1 MSLFDRFKEKVKS
14 IGDGSG
20 RIHIGDPRF
29 DDWVMVHEFEDLET
43 ALAWRD
49 VLREHGHEAEL
60 TSDWELDRFNRG
72 DIQPP
77 GSARPVVRGR
87 RTRLRPRPGLRP
99 DRWS

>member
-1 MSLFDRFKEKVKS
+1 MSLFDRLKQKVKS

-29 DDWVMVHEFEDLET
+29 DDWEVVREFGDLET

-49 VLREHGHEAEL
+49 ALRERGIEAEL

-72 DIQPP
+72 DINLQVPP
-77 GSARPVVRGR
+77 G
-87 RTRLRPRPGLRP
+87 
-99 DRWS
+99 RWSEAEELLSGLDLD

>member
-1 MSLFDRFKEKVKS
+1 MGFLDRFKEKVKS

-29 DDWVMVHEFEDLET
+29 DEWEVVHEFEDLQT

-72 DIQPP
+72 DIQLQVPP
-77 GSARPVVRGR
+77 GHWSEAEELVS
-87 RTRLRPRPGLRP
+87 GL
-99 DRWS
+99 DLD